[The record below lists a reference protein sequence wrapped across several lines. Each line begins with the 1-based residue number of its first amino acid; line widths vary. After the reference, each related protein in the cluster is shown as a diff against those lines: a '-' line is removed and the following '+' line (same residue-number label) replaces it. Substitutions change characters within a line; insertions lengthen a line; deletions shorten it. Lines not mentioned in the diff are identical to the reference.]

1 LPGHL
6 CLWWPPCRVVES
18 TNESTHR
25 RLWTGYWIFVGVVAT
40 SWPVWRKANCPAE
53 CVGTLVSGRCEEIIL
68 GADPAVGVQVRGG
81 SCALTTSP
89 SCLT

>member
-25 RLWTGYWIFVGVVAT
+25 RLWTG
-40 SWPVWRKANCPAE
+40 
-53 CVGTLVSGRCEEIIL
+53 
-68 GADPAVGVQVRGG
+68 
-81 SCALTTSP
+81 
-89 SCLT
+89 